1 MVLKKH
7 HTTLRIV
14 FGTPCNCK
22 ANAPCGL
29 IEHIELH
36 GLIVAHSKR
45 TAAAS
50 LIHRLQLGAVRSEQ
64 VRQRLHQIVDD
75 LVDFFICILAVVAG
89 RFRDNIEWIFAPIRS
104 FGRIENRGGMIGR
117 QAFLTGKRRA
127 GDHVFP
133 GIVAIKAGRG
143 KCRASAFW
151 NRHSHQGADT
161 ERHCFARVKPAFG
174 IFQREKL
181 TVIGSLS
188 ASPPYKIGP
197 RCTGQVVR
205 CPCVCICGEKYQQG

>member
-7 HTTLRIV
+7 YAAAGVVL
-14 FGTPCNCK
+14 GTGCGCK

-45 TAAAS
+45 TAAAG
-50 LIHRLQLGAVRSEQ
+50 LIHRLQLGTVCSEQ
-64 VRQRLHQIVDD
+64 IRQRLHQIVDD
-75 LVDFFICILAVVAG
+75 LIDFFIRILAVVVG

-127 GDHVFP
+127 GDHFFP
-133 GIVAIKAGRG
+133 GIVAIKACRG

-161 ERHCFARVKPAFG
+161 ERHCFTQIEPAFG
-174 IFQREKL
+174 ILYGKELAIIRF
-181 TVIGSLS
+181 
-188 ASPPYKIGP
+188 AAACPAHKIGP
-197 RCTGQVVR
+197 CCAGQIIR